1 MLLTDLLKVLDKI
14 RTLTGAEFGQL
25 VWQFSNPGRSGT
37 AWLTTP
43 PASWSDFIGTIYFIS
58 LSILKFEKKI
68 VEDGARSQ
76 NGWFECNFLKEKIMF
91 KQVNKIKPKS

>member
-37 AWLTTP
+37 A
-43 PASWSDFIGTIYFIS
+43 
-58 LSILKFEKKI
+58 
-68 VEDGARSQ
+68 
-76 NGWFECNFLKEKIMF
+76 
-91 KQVNKIKPKS
+91 